1 MRRPTPAEVLR
12 QVRLEIAA
20 VLNRSRL
27 SMDECSSGTKARA
40 VCQAREDLACIATER
55 LRPIGMSDVEI
66 ARFLGMKRTTMVY
79 ALRRFR
85 KRQGYEHG

>member
-1 MRRPTPAEVLR
+1 MLRPTPAEVIR
-12 QVRLEIAA
+12 QVRLEIET
-20 VLNRSRL
+20 VLSRSRL
-27 SMDECSSGTKARA
+27 SIDECSSGTKARA
-40 VCQAREDLACIATER
+40 VCEAREDLACIATER

-85 KRQGYEHG
+85 KRQGYDRG

>member
-1 MRRPTPAEVLR
+1 MSRPTPAQVIKQTRRDVNDVLTR
-12 QVRLEIAA
+12 HSTTI
-20 VLNRSRL
+20 
-27 SMDECSSGTKARA
+27 DECASNTKAA
-40 VCQAREDLACIATER
+40 LICTVREVLACIATER

-85 KRQGYEHG
+85 KRQGYDRG